1 MDLIDI
7 PVPGGTAEAYVA
19 RPASTADLGA
29 LPGVLF
35 FMDAIGLRPQ
45 VAAMCDRIAS
55 WGFVVLAPHVFHR
68 DGTVADLAPTGD
80 LADPVERDAF
90 FALAMSR
97 IGALTADLAGPDI
110 ASYVDTLRGLD
121 GVGAGPI
128 GVTGY
133 CMGARLA
140 VRAAGAHPEH
150 VAACAGFHGGG
161 LVTDAPDSPHL
172 ALATARAEIVFGHAD
187 HDRSMP
193 PEAVTALGET
203 LAAHGLLATNE
214 VYAGA
219 AHGFTMADTAMWDEA
234 AAERHYVELD
244 GLFARTL

>member
-7 PVPGGTAEAYVA
+7 PVPGGIAEAYLA
-19 RPASTADLGA
+19 RPTSTDDIGA
-29 LPGVLF
+29 LPGVLL

-45 VAAMCDRIAS
+45 IAAMCDRIAS

-68 DGTVADLAPTGD
+68 EGTVADLAPTGD
-80 LADPVERDAF
+80 LRDPAVREAF
-90 FALAMSR
+90 FALAMPR
-97 IGALTADLAGPDI
+97 VGALTPDLAVPDI

-140 VRAAGAHPEH
+140 IRAASAHPEH
-150 VAACAGFHGGG
+150 VAACGGFHGGG
-161 LVTDAPDSPHL
+161 LVTGAADSPHL
-172 ALATARAEIVFGHAD
+172 GLGSVRAELVFGHAD
-187 HDRSMP
+187 QDGSMP
-193 PEAVTALGET
+193 AEAVAILGAT
-203 LAAHGLLATNE
+203 LAHHGLVASNE
-214 VYAGA
+214 VYPGA
-219 AHGFTMADTAMWDEA
+219 AHGYTMADTAPWDEA